1 MSCLT
6 DYIGLSG
13 CGATSPASGLFIN
26 SLPGISL
33 KSVEMLADAEQ
44 QNFIGVWNDVKTR
57 AIKRLEMMVNSALSK
72 DYKVKG
78 ALYSVLLKP
87 TSYTT
92 NNGAFNIPAFKFEKC
107 CNSTLSYHHFES
119 ITVRLV
125 TLPITATFAFYD
137 AETLQLLY
145 IEGFN
150 LSNTNNTIQ
159 LNKNIE
165 ANTVIMTYEASNG
178 TYFKDEFEPIYN
190 NGNIIHS
197 GTYNAGTFTQ
207 TNYAYGLTITYGV
220 RCSLNNILCHKIGRA
235 HV

>member
-1 MSCLT
+1 MWE
-6 DYIGLSG
+6 
-13 CGATSPASGLFIN
+13 TS
-26 SLPGISL
+26 
-33 KSVEMLADAEQ
+33 
-44 QNFIGVWNDVKTR
+44 
-57 AIKRLEMMVNSALSK
+57 LSK

-119 ITVRLV
+119 ITVRPV

-159 LNKNIE
+159 LNQDILQ
-165 ANTVIMTYEASNG
+165 VI
-178 TYFKDEFEPIYN
+178 
-190 NGNIIHS
+190 
-197 GTYNAGTFTQ
+197 
-207 TNYAYGLTITYGV
+207 
-220 RCSLNNILCHKIGRA
+220 
-235 HV
+235 